1 MPTEENVHSR
11 NWPQFSSYKTS
22 RPIRFKNRWHRRVLI
37 KLSLDPAVDQ
47 IDPHDGPGDRGIV
60 FRIAGSMGI
69 HLVGLIDQADR
80 RAPQGTTQIIRRDT
94 VLTQP
99 IYNDACEVWRHRRR
113 RVSIRSQLQITDHL
127 LEAPNR
133 PLAAL
138 LPFIEE
144 DEPIAAVMAL
154 ICRGLLHVDL
164 RQGLSSA
171 AEVSLNPRPP
181 R

>member
-22 RPIRFKNRWHRRVLI
+22 RPIRFKNRWHRRVLV
-37 KLSLDPAVDQ
+37 KLSLDPAVDE
-47 IDPHDGPGDRGIV
+47 IEPHDGPASGGIV

-69 HLVGLIDQADR
+69 HLIGLIDQADGP
-80 RAPQGTTQIIRRDT
+80 APTGATRIIRRDM
-94 VLTQP
+94 VLRDKV
-99 IYNDACEVWRHRRR
+99 YACANEVWRYRRCP
-113 RVSIRSQLQITDHL
+113 VSIKSQLQITDHL

-154 ICRGLLHVDL
+154 ICRGLLRVDL
-164 RQGLSSA
+164 SHGLSSA
-171 AEVSLNPRPP
+171 IEVSLNPRPP